1 MAGFLRMNSP
11 SIVFGKPTI
20 FVYNNGSNGKKRDVF
35 VLCENLK
42 AIRKSKGLSQQALA
56 VKLNVVR
63 QTVSKWEQGGS
74 RKLMSCGMISIDGKL
89 FMNRVEKMKHIAI
102 IVLTVSHIKAIGR
115 IQAL

>member
-1 MAGFLRMNSP
+1 MEA
-11 SIVFGKPTI
+11 T
-20 FVYNNGSNGKKRDVF
+20 KKKDVF

-74 RKLMSCGMISIDGKL
+74 LKLMSCGMISIDGKL

-102 IVLTVSHIKAIGR
+102 IVLCGKFIFFAHTNAFRHLDRSKVIR
-115 IQAL
+115 FYD